1 MQKDLSIRYLIHKL
15 LKEQDFIIVPGFGA
29 FMVHP
34 APAHLDS
41 KLNEFIK
48 PQKSIQFNTRIQQND
63 GVLAHAFSLE
73 FGLSI
78 EESFQQIQNEIK
90 RFLTSKTPIDF
101 IDIGVVT
108 FQLDGGLDFI
118 PHGIADIDESNFGL
132 DNLFVQPIQIH
143 QPVVI
148 ALPTQKTSK
157 KSNTKYISY
166 AAASLVMVLFSL
178 FSWKTGLMEDTSE
191 TLMGWTYTGTPTYK
205 AYDLNLESFDNQ
217 DIQDI
222 QLMPGDRI
230 SLYYW
235 NSSKEGDEGVFLEK
249 ESENST
255 KPKVSEKEPF
265 KHTIVI
271 AAFSQKELATNYCDA
286 QIQQGNQTFILPAG
300 NHLFLIGMGNFQ
312 DRETAQ
318 NQVAL
323 VQAKFPRAWV
333 K

>member
-34 APAHLDS
+34 TPARLDS

-48 PQKSIQFNTRIQQND
+48 PQKSIQFNPRIQQND
-63 GVLAHAFSLE
+63 GVLAHAFSVE
-73 FGLSI
+73 FGLSV

-90 RFLTSKTPIDF
+90 QFWTSKTPIDF

-108 FQLDGGLDFI
+108 FQLNGGLDFI
-118 PHGIADIDESNFGL
+118 PHGNADIDDSTFGL
-132 DNLFVQPIQIH
+132 DNLFIQPIQIH

-148 ALPTQKTSK
+148 ALPNQSPSK
-157 KSNTKYISY
+157 KSNAKFISF

-178 FSWKTGLMEDTSE
+178 FSWKTGLMDDTSE

-205 AYDLNLESFDNQ
+205 TYDLSLESFDNQ
-217 DIQDI
+217 AFKDI

-235 NSSKEGDEGVFLEK
+235 NSSKEGDEGVFLETQAINPSKPKAIKK
-249 ESENST
+249 ES
-255 KPKVSEKEPF
+255 F

-271 AAFSQKELATNYCDA
+271 AAFSQKELATGFCESQRA
-286 QIQQGNQTFILPAG
+286 EGIQAFIQPAG
-300 NHLFLIGMGNFQ
+300 NHLFLIGLGNFY
-312 DRETAQ
+312 DRESAQ
-318 NQVAL
+318 NQLAL
-323 VQAKFPRAWV
+323 IQNQYPRAWV